1 MVSCGKFISKI
12 SAKNFIPI
20 QLFPLLSFLTK
31 FNSTNR
37 KIGIMDICHSYLLS
51 SQGLLKIFSLQ
62 PATIPKSF
70 WKIR

>member
-1 MVSCGKFISKI
+1 MVPCGKFISKI

-37 KIGIMDICHSYLLS
+37 KIGNMDICHSYLLS
-51 SQGLLKIFSLQ
+51 SQDHLKILSLQ
-62 PATIPKSF
+62 PTTFPQSF